1 LLHDNCRVQK
11 ARQIREVI
19 DEYGF
24 VKMEHPPYSPDF
36 APSDYYLF
44 PKLKGHLRGLRFS
57 SDEYLK
63 EAVEEFFEEL
73 SKTFF

>member
-1 LLHDNCRVQK
+1 
-11 ARQIREVI
+11 
-19 DEYGF
+19 
-24 VKMEHPPYSPDF
+24 MEHPPYSPDF